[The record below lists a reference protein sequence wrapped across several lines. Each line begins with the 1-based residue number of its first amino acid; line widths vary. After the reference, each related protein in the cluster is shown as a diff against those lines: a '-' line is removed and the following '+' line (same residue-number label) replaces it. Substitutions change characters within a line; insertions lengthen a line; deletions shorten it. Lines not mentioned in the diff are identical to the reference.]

1 MISKINQDKLLNNLK
16 LINNAYKNYYQKI
29 VVQDNKLET
38 LSKTSDCQQDKS
50 ENLQQNIN
58 QWLQG
63 HNKCKNVSKI
73 YKFKTKDSIMKERIK
88 LTFLLNNARDL
99 TVLLR
104 RRTAKSE
111 HLEDRFNNI
120 NKDLDY
126 PQLNY
131 LNLDFNLM
139 IIKEE

>member
-1 MISKINQDKLLNNLK
+1 
-16 LINNAYKNYYQKI
+16 
-29 VVQDNKLET
+29 
-38 LSKTSDCQQDKS
+38 
-50 ENLQQNIN
+50 
-58 QWLQG
+58 
-63 HNKCKNVSKI
+63 
-73 YKFKTKDSIMKERIK
+73 MKERIK

-131 LNLDFNLM
+131 LNLDFNSM